1 MFFAVLAV
9 QIYLLKT
16 KTTRDHQNITEF
28 TFMIHHVCM
37 NKPMVTCTLDELDV
51 DFLLYPLSIPN
62 SAKKFEDFG
71 GATCPLI
78 WLSSELLPVLA
89 AGAFSTY
96 SNREV
101 QDLLLVIV
109 LSVTDGR
116 TGAGSSGFCS

>member
-1 MFFAVLAV
+1 
-9 QIYLLKT
+9 
-16 KTTRDHQNITEF
+16 
-28 TFMIHHVCM
+28 MIHPVCM
-37 NKPMVTCTLDELDV
+37 NKPTVTCTLDELE

-78 WLSSELLPVLA
+78 WLSPELLPVLE

-101 QDLLLVIV
+101 
-109 LSVTDGR
+109 
-116 TGAGSSGFCS
+116 